1 MKNYMDIVNLE
12 NELLNKKAQM
22 EVKYGGHWIDDKFVE
37 DKDYKYF
44 ITELAAIVD
53 SI

>member
-1 MKNYMDIVNLE
+1 MANTK
-12 NELLNKKAQM
+12 
-22 EVKYGGHWIDDKFVE
+22 GGLVVSKQEMTKMWIDDKFVE